1 LAASSLAGDASDPGH
16 RPGGE
21 RAADL
26 VPEIVV
32 PGPRRALV
40 HDEDRIALGAILK
53 WAITAHVEGVN
64 LQNMGVILIVV
75 GGAGLALGLFLLMSA
90 RSRGIPPPPEI

>member
-1 LAASSLAGDASDPGH
+1 MTIGGSLC
-16 RPGGE
+16 
-21 RAADL
+21 L
-26 VPEIVV
+26 
-32 PGPRRALV
+32 
-40 HDEDRIALGAILK
+40 IALGAILK

-64 LQNMGVILIVV
+64 LQNMGVILMVV

>member
-1 LAASSLAGDASDPGH
+1 MTIGASLF
-16 RPGGE
+16 
-21 RAADL
+21 L
-26 VPEIVV
+26 
-32 PGPRRALV
+32 
-40 HDEDRIALGAILK
+40 IALGAILK

-64 LQNMGVILIVV
+64 LQNMGVILMVV